1 MVRSALMEASI
12 TLKKVGKLA
21 GDKTVLAGLT
31 FGVERG
37 SLVAVIGD
45 NEAGKSMLLKVISGI
60 EYQEFGQVYINGLD
74 SRTRRL
80 EVMSSI
86 GFVPHEIDLDPWLT
100 LEQNIRFMG
109 MLYSID
115 VETVNTRM
123 VQLARELHIIPY
135 LKRMVQDISPG
146 IVKKGMVLRALIHD
160 PEILI
165 MDEPTAFMD
174 AESYRH
180 TWDLLLRFKGV
191 KTIVYVSQSL
201 QEVEAAHDRI
211 LVLEDGRIAL
221 DGSLDKLLGSTF
233 EFHQFQIEFEELPE
247 NLFQQLSKLPKVKN
261 PSRIGNSIHFYGRER
276 NIFFEVLNAATS
288 AVMKDISV
296 KKLGLQDLM
305 DAKFAKD
312 GIH

>member
-1 MVRSALMEASI
+1 MEASI
-12 TLKKVGKLA
+12 TLKKVGKLI
-21 GDKTVLAGLT
+21 GDKTILASLT
-31 FGVERG
+31 FGIERG

-60 EYQEFGQVYINGLD
+60 EYQEYGQVFINGLD
-74 SRTRRL
+74 AQKRRL

-86 GFVPHEIDLDPWLT
+86 GFVPHEVDLDPWLT
-100 LEQNIRFMG
+100 LEQNIQFMG
-109 MLYSID
+109 KLYGVD
-115 VETVNTRM
+115 TETVNTRM

-135 LKRMVQDISPG
+135 LKRMAGEISPG

-165 MDEPTAFMD
+165 MDDPTAFMD

-180 TWDLLLRFKGV
+180 TWDLLLRLRGQ
-191 KTIVYVSQSL
+191 KTILYVSQSL
-201 QEVEAAHDRI
+201 QEVEEAHDRI

-233 EFHQFQIEFEELPE
+233 EFHQFQIEFEELSDD
-247 NLFQQLSKLPKVKN
+247 LFKALSKLPKVKN

-276 NIFFEVLNAATS
+276 NVFFDVLNAAS
-288 AVMKDISV
+288 AAVMKDISV
-296 KKLGLQDLM
+296 QKLGLQDLM
-305 DAKFAKD
+305 DAKYAKD